1 MEEIKVKNERRV
13 GTYTFG
19 VMLILI
25 GISIVLM
32 TFTSI
37 NLLKYI
43 LMFWPII
50 LILLGAEILYLNSKS
65 DVRVKIDFISIILM
79 CIILFFTGIFSI
91 GNYFV
96 NKVMYDNDFKSVL
109 INRYLDNSYCNTM
122 NSKIVINAENKDKVS
137 VNFIKDDYYTQKSY
151 AKVNFTYNIKDE
163 NNITK
168 YINFSNNLYEELF
181 SFDKS
186 KINITNLPDFIENVE
201 ITIRSNDI
209 SNISYEGNII
219 QNNG

>member
-65 DVRVKIDFISIILM
+65 DIRVKIDFISIILM
-79 CIILFFTGIFSI
+79 CIIVFFTGIFSI

-96 NKVMYDNDFKSVL
+96 NKVMYDTDFKSVL
-109 INRYLDNSYCNTM
+109 INGYLNKSYCNTM
-122 NSKIVINAENKDKVS
+122 NIKVVINADNKDKVS
-137 VNFIKDDYYTQKSY
+137 VNFIKDDYYTEKSY
-151 AKVNFTYNIKDE
+151 ARVNFTYNIKEE

-168 YINFSNNLYEELF
+168 YINFSNNLYEDIF
-181 SFDKS
+181 SFDES
-186 KINITNLPDFIENVE
+186 KINIMDLPDFVENVE
-201 ITIRSNDI
+201 ITIRSNSI
-209 SNISYEGNII
+209 ENISYDGNII
-219 QNNG
+219 EKNN